1 MNWHIVLDVQLWK
14 KRNCEVQ
21 WMCCWHSAQG
31 QTDVSTGSVSSSCPM
46 HSHNSCSGCLHLALR
61 DIPAV
66 SSSSPFQHT
75 LSFPTKE
82 SGGIFYQKIQK
93 LLRSI
98 YSRMQTGPLP
108 LGFIWIVFQPV
119 FRIWMLLQSK
129 YLKFILTL
137 LDKGKLRNNV
147 AGYLVTLWTPKLHY
161 LLEKPTS

>member
-1 MNWHIVLDVQLWK
+1 MNWHIILDVQLWK

-66 SSSSPFQHT
+66 SSTPCHSRRRKVVAFS
-75 LSFPTKE
+75 
-82 SGGIFYQKIQK
+82 IRKIQK

-119 FRIWMLLQSK
+119 FRIWLLLQSK

-161 LLEKPTS
+161 FLEKPTS